1 MTHTTLLEA
10 ADEIRLAK
18 TIEAGLL
25 AGALLARGDTTLA
38 DPDELILL
46 QGQGRAA
53 WQEFLLA
60 NVRLVQ
66 SVAAPVARRCDATAD
81 ELFQEGFVGLADA
94 LLRWDFTAGY
104 RFSTYAM
111 TWIRRRVVNAS
122 ITGEATGPGSAR
134 TALRARRV
142 RSLADELTGE
152 LRRGVSDDELAN
164 LVGRSPDWVGRMRSL
179 LPVAPLEPDL
189 VATQDVD
196 EPDFWTEMPALV
208 DDLPWLE
215 RQVVCRRFGFDG
227 GEALNQRAAAEAL
240 GMSLSTLRRHE
251 ARALRRL
258 RGWLLADL
266 AA

>member
-1 MTHTTLLEA
+1 
-10 ADEIRLAK
+10 
-18 TIEAGLL
+18 
-25 AGALLARGDTTLA
+25 
-38 DPDELILL
+38 
-46 QGQGRAA
+46 
-53 WQEFLLA
+53 
-60 NVRLVQ
+60 
-66 SVAAPVARRCDATAD
+66 
-81 ELFQEGFVGLADA
+81 
-94 LLRWDFTAGY
+94 
-104 RFSTYAM
+104 
-111 TWIRRRVVNAS
+111 
-122 ITGEATGPGSAR
+122 
-134 TALRARRV
+134 
-142 RSLADELTGE
+142 
-152 LRRGVSDDELAN
+152 
-164 LVGRSPDWVGRMRSL
+164 MRSL